1 MSVSN
6 LTSLLDVSTGLPS
19 PNSMSSEQDY
29 SGTFSQHNDDGAGHR
44 FGGRDGRGNA
54 NCLTNAHFVHSAEQG
69 TNGSMDSSF
78 SAAPPHP
85 NYKSSLTGDQ
95 YITDNHK
102 DDENANGQSKHSG
115 TFQQHPAG
123 VGAFQQ
129 QSQHAGQ
136 AFSMYDR
143 SGNAHLMAAHQL
155 PNGMDGTNPFGH
167 DTAQAGF
174 KMDNHH
180 DINQHMS
187 SYAGSSQ
194 ASRPG
199 SLHYPYPHTTH
210 QIQLHALPT
219 PQGNELSRTDSANS
233 SQGVTGEN
241 GDVKSEGGEISP
253 GGHGGRSYSQG
264 DNGVAGGP
272 NAGKSAGVNSTSAP
286 NTPLVAPRNAYKRFR
301 NAFIFF
307 VNEQRKLRN
316 PGQMSIKNREFVQ
329 MMSAEWKKLSDEEKK
344 PYNEMARRDRE
355 RFDRDVETYGRIPPR
370 PARSSVQSKTNGLAN
385 YSNQGISPLNVTD
398 WRSLPPEMA
407 AGQHYPFM
415 AARDPAMYH
424 LPMEHF
430 QKLNGG
436 RPGDHQQ
443 IPSYDYLLYNYPH
456 TPNKVMTVTT
466 SLPNSLPSTPGLPT
480 PGGHTPN
487 HLADLTPPPGMDHRV
502 PSGLNPP
509 GYMGGPA
516 QGFPTPSM
524 STPTS
529 NMPSPQHANNS
540 HQPASNARHP
550 SGMHSLMPTSGVSQ
564 TMAAAPHHMQHPSL
578 VPTSQGFY
586 QAQQSHGQQGGS
598 QSAGSVHHHTPNSAA
613 TAAGAQYS
621 FHQSAAAAISPLV
634 PMGHYGNQQAA
645 ALAAAQEMHTMSLNN
660 QGSSGN
666 SSGMGVPV
674 DMNGLSL
681 NSNVSSGNSIQMING
696 VPTMVGNGQPG
707 TPQQQGAFH
716 APTATTQGGVP
727 GNLSAHAA
735 YQNNAH
741 HHHHPSGQIVGG
753 TTDSQNNQ
761 HGGMGVHESQP
772 STPSSTSYLLEGA
785 TSQPSTMGSALA
797 ESKLGRAKSVKTK
810 RSVKQRNRNPFIV
823 FVQEQNR
830 AFMAASA
837 TNGHSSNGNGMTG
850 NDSQQ
855 IISAD
860 QIHNILDSSKI
871 DDVSD
876 SEGNSGLARNGG
888 PHGDVGNGLALMNQ
902 SYGEQSLNPGMSS
915 EEFVKY
921 MGQKWKTMSAE
932 EKQHYRCMAEREQQ

>member
-1 MSVSN
+1 
-6 LTSLLDVSTGLPS
+6 
-19 PNSMSSEQDY
+19 MSSEQDY
-29 SGTFSQHNDDGAGHR
+29 SGNFSQHNDDGAGHR
-44 FGGRDGRGNA
+44 FGGRDGRGNG

-69 TNGSMDSSF
+69 SNGSVDSSF

-85 NYKSSLTGDQ
+85 NYKPGLAGDQ
-95 YITDNHK
+95 YLTDNRK
-102 DDENANGQSKHSG
+102 DDKDVNGQSKQSG
-115 TFQQHPAG
+115 TFQQHPSG
-123 VGAFQQ
+123 MGAFQQ
-129 QSQHAGQ
+129 QPQNGGMSQHTGQ
-136 AFSMYDR
+136 TFSMYDR
-143 SGNAHLMAAHQL
+143 SGNAHLMATHQL
-155 PNGMDGTNPFGH
+155 PNGMDGTNSFGH
-167 DTAQAGF
+167 DTTQAGF
-174 KMDNHH
+174 KMENHH
-180 DINQHMS
+180 DISQHMS
-187 SYAGSSQ
+187 SYTGSSQ

-199 SLHYPYPHTTH
+199 ALHYSYPHTTH

-219 PQGNELSRTDSANS
+219 PQGNDLSRTDSANS
-233 SQGVTGEN
+233 NQGMIGEN
-241 GDVKSEGGEISP
+241 GDVKSETGEISP
-253 GGHGGRSYSQG
+253 NSHSGRAYSQG
-264 DNGVAGGP
+264 DNGAAGGGS
-272 NAGKSAGVNSTSAP
+272 NTGKATSINSTSAP

-329 MMSAEWKKLSDEEKK
+329 MMSTEWKKLSDDEKK

-370 PARSSVQSKTNGLAN
+370 PARSSVQNKNNSLAN
-385 YSNQGISPLNVTD
+385 FSNQGISPLNVTD

-407 AGQHYPFM
+407 AGQHYQFM

-436 RPGDHQQ
+436 RSGDHQQ

-502 PSGLNPP
+502 QSGLNPP
-509 GYMGGPA
+509 GYLGAPA

-529 NMPSPQHANNS
+529 NMPSPQHPNNS
-540 HQPASNARHP
+540 HQPTSTTRHP

-564 TMAAAPHHMQHPSL
+564 AMAAAPHHMQHPSL

-586 QAQQSHGQQGGS
+586 QAQQSHGQQGGP
-598 QSAGSVHHHTPNSAA
+598 QSAGGAHHHAPTSAA
-613 TAAGAQYS
+613 TAANAHYS
-621 FHQSAAAAISPLV
+621 FHQSAAAALSPLV

-645 ALAAAQEMHTMSLNN
+645 ALAAAQEMHTMSLHN
-660 QGSSGN
+660 QGN
-666 SSGMGVPV
+666 SANGSGMGVPV

-681 NSNVSSGNSIQMING
+681 NPNVSSGSNIQMVNG

-716 APTATTQGGVP
+716 APAATTQGGVP

-735 YQNNAH
+735 YQGTTNY
-741 HHHHPSGQIVGG
+741 HHPSGQMMGG
-753 TTDSQNNQ
+753 MADPHSNHQ
-761 HGGMGVHESQP
+761 HGGMSVHDSQP
-772 STPSSTSYLLEGA
+772 STPSSTGYLLEGA
-785 TSQPSTMGSALA
+785 TSQPNTMGSVLA

-810 RSVKQRNRNPFIV
+810 RSVKHRNRNPFII

-830 AFMAASA
+830 ALMAASA
-837 TNGHSSNGNGMTG
+837 SNDHTSNGSGVTG
-850 NDSQQ
+850 NGSHQL
-855 IISAD
+855 ISAD

-876 SEGNSGLARNGG
+876 SEGNSGLARNG
-888 PHGDVGNGLALMNQ
+888 DVGNGLSLMNQ
-902 SYGEQSLNPGMSS
+902 SGFGEQQLNPGMNS

-921 MGQKWKTMSAE
+921 MGQKWKTLSAE